1 MTTKIGIQDYKGI
14 KIDYERESL
23 LGDFAIA
30 TLKDRYF
37 WENED
42 HAQEAFARAAI
53 FGATYNENT
62 DYALAQRLYDY
73 SSKLWFMF
81 STPILSNGGTS
92 RGLPISCFL
101 NYVPDSRYGL
111 SNHYDENIW
120 LASGGGGIGGYWGD
134 IRSNGVDTSNGSKS
148 TGAIPFMHVVDSQM
162 LAFNQGVTRRGSY
175 AAYMNISHPEIEE
188 FIDMRKTTGGDINR
202 KCLNLHNGVNITNAF
217 LDAVKHDKDWRLIDP
232 KTNTAIKTIS
242 ARDLWWKL
250 ISTRA
255 ETGEPYIVNIDNCNE
270 DMPEEQKALG
280 LDIKQSNLCSEITL
294 ATNDE
299 RTAVCCLSSV
309 NLEYFD
315 EWSDLD
321 TFIPDLITMLDNV
334 LQHFIDYV
342 VDGSFPNHNE
352 YMKDKSLSFEQFKTC
367 CRKDRSGYIKAAYS
381 AYRERSL
388 GLGAMG
394 FHSYLQKNSISF
406 EGMYAA
412 SFNHKSFSLIKDR
425 AAAAS
430 RSLAVDRGEAP
441 DMTGSGKR
449 NAHLLA
455 VAPNASSSIICGVTS
470 PSIEPFRANTF
481 THKTL
486 SGSFRVKNKYLDKVL
501 NELITTKAEREK
513 AWKNIAAHDGSVQ
526 QLDILSNEIKE
537 VFKTAPE
544 LNQIWI
550 IEHASSRQKYICQSQ
565 SVNLFF
571 IPPKSTADQ
580 ETHNEYLQYVN
591 DVHWAGA
598 KNLKSMY
605 YLRSDA
611 ARGVENVNIKIPKI
625 NLEDEGCLSCEG

>member
-1 MTTKIGIQDYKGI
+1 
-14 KIDYERESL
+14 
-23 LGDFAIA
+23 
-30 TLKDRYF
+30 
-37 WENED
+37 
-42 HAQEAFARAAI
+42 
-53 FGATYNENT
+53 
-62 DYALAQRLYDY
+62 
-73 SSKLWFMF
+73 
-81 STPILSNGGTS
+81 
-92 RGLPISCFL
+92 
-101 NYVPDSRYGL
+101 
-111 SNHYDENIW
+111 
-120 LASGGGGIGGYWGD
+120 
-134 IRSNGVDTSNGSKS
+134 
-148 TGAIPFMHVVDSQM
+148 
-162 LAFNQGVTRRGSY
+162 
-175 AAYMNISHPEIEE
+175 
-188 FIDMRKTTGGDINR
+188 
-202 KCLNLHNGVNITNAF
+202 
-217 LDAVKHDKDWRLIDP
+217 
-232 KTNTAIKTIS
+232 
-242 ARDLWWKL
+242 
-250 ISTRA
+250 
-255 ETGEPYIVNIDNCNE
+255 
-270 DMPEEQKALG
+270 
-280 LDIKQSNLCSEITL
+280 
-294 ATNDE
+294 
-299 RTAVCCLSSV
+299 
-309 NLEYFD
+309 
-315 EWSDLD
+315 
-321 TFIPDLITMLDNV
+321 MLDNV